1 MMMMMMMMMMH
12 ILYNTNQEQYTKT
25 LMKYEWI
32 KYETHA
38 LNFAPCEERFGTNNK
53 GRGINEYL

>member
-1 MMMMMMMMMMH
+1 
-12 ILYNTNQEQYTKT
+12 
-25 LMKYEWI
+25 MKYEWI

-38 LNFAPCEERFGTNNK
+38 LNFAPCEERFGINNK